1 MAELLVD
8 AKPAPGD
15 SNDGSGQSITK
26 IVGPI
31 AIAAAIAK
39 LVSPLAGLGVLA
51 ACVGIL
57 LALKKPSEGRTI
69 LAVEDGQLE
78 VRREKRKDA
87 VARFPIGEL
96 TNVTLDR
103 EARNAGGR
111 ASERVRLAL
120 MRSGHDPVFVPED
133 RITPL
138 EAQDWQAKVRVF
150 LRANGW
156 LPIDER
162 GDA

>member
-31 AIAAAIAK
+31 ALAAAVAK
-39 LVSPLAGLGVLA
+39 MVSPLAGLGALVAAVGIVLA
-51 ACVGIL
+51 LRA
-57 LALKKPSEGRTI
+57 PSEGRTI
-69 LAVEDGQLE
+69 LRVDDGQLE
-78 VRREKRKDA
+78 IRREKRKDV
-87 VARFPIGEL
+87 VARFPITEL
-96 TNVTLDR
+96 ENVTLDR
-103 EARNAGGR
+103 EARSAGGR

-120 MRSGHDPVFVPED
+120 MRTDHDPVFVPEE
-133 RITPL
+133 RITTI
-138 EAQDWQAKVRVF
+138 EGQEWQAKVRVF

-162 GDA
+162 S